1 MSRAGSFTRGVNYRK
16 LSEKYISL
24 LLLLFLTP
32 LVFVILGIVVSSSK
46 NHRPELIQAYFSYS
60 FLKCRYN
67 ERTEMWFNKYFEFL
81 KYPFQLND
89 TSFSNIEYTSGSYFP
104 VSDSCNETEDPHF
117 GCIYTSTL
125 FLESTTQAS
134 ELIRF
139 SVKNGNSTVIINES
153 IPKVQITILNKQN
166 LRCATSHECNDLCL
180 EKGGI
185 WDMETYQC
193 NITRFLDSICYR
205 LQSISNTY
213 QLDNSSLVTTQ
224 NHGCYYSNNW
234 SPYHYSIEESSSISV
249 RVYYIH
255 SFI

>member
-1 MSRAGSFTRGVNYRK
+1 MSFLVLLYLVQRIIVQNLFKS
-16 LSEKYISL
+16 ISH
-24 LLLLFLTP
+24 
-32 LVFVILGIVVSSSK
+32 I
-46 NHRPELIQAYFSYS
+46 Y

-67 ERTEMWFNKYFEFL
+67 ERTEIWFNKYFEFL

-89 TSFSNIEYTSGSYFP
+89 TSFSNVEYTSGNFFP
-104 VSDSCNETEDPHF
+104 VSDSCNQTEDPHF

-134 ELIRF
+134 EWIRF
-139 SVKNGNSTVIINES
+139 SVKNENSTVIINES
-153 IPKVQITILNKQN
+153 IPRVQITILNKQD

-213 QLDNSSLVTTQ
+213 QLDNSTLVTTQ